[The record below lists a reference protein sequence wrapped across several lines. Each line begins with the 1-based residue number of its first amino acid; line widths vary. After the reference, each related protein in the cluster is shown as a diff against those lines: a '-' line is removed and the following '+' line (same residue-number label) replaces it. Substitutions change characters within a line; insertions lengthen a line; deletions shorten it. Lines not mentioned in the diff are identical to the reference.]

1 MQPDLLENLLFPLLA
16 FLVAAQVHKIQRVLH
31 DLAHAHTRVERGVR
45 VLKDDL
51 VLGAQSL
58 EPILRDAHKLVALQ
72 PDGTARDA
80 HQPHDSLG
88 YGCLPGTAF
97 AHDAERGALAH
108 AERHAVHSLHVGTFP
123 KQRLFRERKVNLQVP
138 DLKEALIFSAHGSPF
153 GKRCSLHGPT
163 SAVEPAGHFMSIAFA
178 GGLCSMHSGFPHGQR
193 S

>member
-88 YGCLPGTAF
+88 YGCLPEPLSPTMPDVVPLRTRNDTPSTAF
-97 AHDAERGALAH
+97 
-108 AERHAVHSLHVGTFP
+108 T
-123 KQRLFRERKVNLQVP
+123 
-138 DLKEALIFSAHGSPF
+138 
-153 GKRCSLHGPT
+153 
-163 SAVEPAGHFMSIAFA
+163 
-178 GGLCSMHSGFPHGQR
+178 
-193 S
+193 